1 VVAWGEKVENG
12 GDIAGGLTRLERAV
26 LKALKDLR
34 IHVDLQL
41 VIDHSFDVPGFD
53 QVMGKRAELLA
64 DDRV

>member
-1 VVAWGEKVENG
+1 MFTWGEQVEKHG
-12 GDIAGGLTRLERAV
+12 YILGVLTRLERAV